1 LSQRGSFHCFNF
13 VEILNMRKLLS
24 KIDYTLTFRLLLSAA
39 MCYTGFIQNDYMSG
53 IFGLFLAIYAI
64 IAAKYKIGCGYNR
77 CANRPTY
84 KSKEVLVEDVKHIEF
99 TEIK

>member
-1 LSQRGSFHCFNF
+1 LSQIDSFHCFNF

-24 KIDYTLTFRLLLSAA
+24 KIDYTLTFRLLLATA
-39 MCYTGFIQNDYMSG
+39 MCYTGYMQNDYMSG

-64 IAAKYKIGCGYNR
+64 IAAKYKIGCGYNG
-77 CANRPTY
+77 CAYTPSYR
-84 KSKEVLVEDVKHIEF
+84 SKVKIDVEVKQIDY

>member
-1 LSQRGSFHCFNF
+1 MSQRGSFHCFNF

-64 IAAKYKIGCGYNR
+64 IAAKYKIGCGYNG
-77 CANRPTY
+77 CANMPTY

>member
-1 LSQRGSFHCFNF
+1 LSQKGSYHYFNF

-24 KIDYTLTFRLLLSAA
+24 KI
-39 MCYTGFIQNDYMSG
+39 
-53 IFGLFLAIYAI
+53 
-64 IAAKYKIGCGYNR
+64 GCGYNG
-77 CANRPTY
+77 CTNTPTY

>member
-1 LSQRGSFHCFNF
+1 MSQRGSFHCFNF

-39 MCYTGFIQNDYMSG
+39 MCYTGYIQNDYMSG
-53 IFGLFLAIYAI
+53 IFGLFLAIYAL
-64 IAAKYKIGCGYNR
+64 IAAKYKIGCGYNG
-77 CANRPTY
+77 CNYTPTY
-84 KSKEVLVEDVKHIEF
+84 KSKEVLVEDVKQIDF